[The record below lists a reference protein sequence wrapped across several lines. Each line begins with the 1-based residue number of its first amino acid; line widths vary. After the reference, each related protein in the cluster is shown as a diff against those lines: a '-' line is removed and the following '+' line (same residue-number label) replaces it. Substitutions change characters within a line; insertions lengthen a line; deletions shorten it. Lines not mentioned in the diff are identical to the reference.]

1 MDLDQ
6 SKTGKGEAAM
16 VVSPVYTT
24 TTKSLEVF
32 GECESRKE
40 LSQIH
45 SDVRTKAAM
54 FDTEAFRNDRKVD
67 EQQVLLCLE
76 Y

>member
-6 SKTGKGEAAM
+6 SKTGKGEAEM

>member
-1 MDLDQ
+1 
-6 SKTGKGEAAM
+6 M
-16 VVSPVYTT
+16 VISPVYTA

-45 SDVRTKAAM
+45 SDVRSKAAM
-54 FDTEAFRNDRKVD
+54 FDTEACRNERKFF
-67 EQQVLLCLE
+67 EEQVLFCF
-76 Y
+76 